1 MSSNLTTTA
10 TAAPTIHHHPLF
22 YAQPLYYS
30 PSPSLLTSLSDP
42 VLAAL
47 APLPAY
53 WLVAGFFHLLDISNW
68 AWLDR
73 YRIHDSA
80 EVASRNRASRLTV
93 LFAVIFQ
100 QLFQTILGLLW
111 VSESPE
117 PADHATAMASI
128 AHALARPLGIFDAA
142 EAAVPLAYL
151 LYWWLIPA
159 VQLFVAM
166 YAQSCYFSPLLLT
179 LATQKIKIKKIP
191 LGWRSTHGNT
201 SSTAR
206 CT

>member
-179 LATQKIKIKKIP
+179 LATQKKKK
-191 LGWRSTHGNT
+191 LKKNH
-201 SSTAR
+201 
-206 CT
+206 